1 MSDAKFKI
9 FVGWDSR
16 EDIAFQVCKQSILK
30 YVKDDY
36 DVEIIP
42 LKQDELREQGLYWR
56 DEDKLGSTEFTF
68 TRFLV
73 PELCEFK
80 GWALFIDCDFLYK
93 ENIKKLFQL
102 TDPKYAVMCAKHD
115 YTPKEGV
122 KMDGKQQY
130 QYPRKNWSSMMLFNC
145 EHPSNQTLTKELVND
160 PEIDGKYLHRFTWLK
175 DQEIGSIPYQWN
187 WLVGWYNEPQ
197 DGRPKALHYTEGGP
211 WFKEY
216 ERCEYAVDWL
226 LMEKEYLKSVAKEKR
241 HKFGEFDDFAVEKQE
256 LIRDVLQYSIDPDN
270 LYYKSNLKTIE
281 EKVQS
286 MGEKIAAIDSEGG
299 ISYASKGLTYD
310 PYLADFIH
318 GSGGRLSNWS
328 REQNTDNTLVIRGL
342 GGGSRKAIQ
351 YCWKTGREFY
361 AIDTGYFGNGKI
373 KRIHRVTKNSL
384 QYLGPIYER
393 DGDRARQMGYKYK
406 KFKPGSKILLVPPSN
421 KVMEMFGQPDPEVWV
436 EDVIKELK
444 KYTDRPIEVR
454 LKPTRTERVTS
465 KPIQAALREDVHC
478 LITYNSI
485 AAVEALMEGKPALV
499 LGQNAASIV
508 AENDIKNINNP
519 KIPNKDEMDA
529 FMANLAY
536 QQFTVNELR
545 NGFAWRV
552 LNESSELSIWDPTK
566 E

>member
-1 MSDAKFKI
+1 
-9 FVGWDSR
+9 
-16 EDIAFQVCKQSILK
+16 
-30 YVKDDY
+30 
-36 DVEIIP
+36 
-42 LKQDELREQGLYWR
+42 
-56 DEDKLGSTEFTF
+56 
-68 TRFLV
+68 
-73 PELCEFK
+73 
-80 GWALFIDCDFLYK
+80 LFIDCDFLYK
-93 ENIKKLFQL
+93 ENIEKLFQL
-102 TDPKYAVMCAKHD
+102 TDPRYAVMCAKHD
-115 YTPKEGV
+115 YTPKEGT
-122 KMDGKQQY
+122 KMDGQQQY

-145 EHPSNQTLTKELVND
+145 EHPSNKELTKELVND
-160 PEIDGKYLHRFTWLK
+160 PDVDGKFLHRFSWLK

-187 WLVGWYNEPQ
+187 WLVGWYNEPE

-226 LMEKEYLKSVAKEKR
+226 LMEKEYLKSIAKEKR
-241 HKFGEFDDFAVEKQE
+241 HKFGEFDEFTTEKQE

-270 LYYKSNLKTIE
+270 LYYTSNLKTIE
-281 EKVQS
+281 EKVQG
-286 MGEKIAAIDSEGG
+286 MGEKIAAIDSDGG
-299 ISYASKGLTYD
+299 ISYASKGLIYD

-318 GSGGRLSNWS
+318 GSGGKISNWS
-328 REQNTDNTLVIRGL
+328 REQNTDSTLVIRGL

-351 YCWKTGREFY
+351 YCWKTGRPFY
-361 AIDTGYFGNGKI
+361 AIDTGYFGNGKL
-373 KRIHRVTKNSL
+373 KRIHRVTKDAL

-393 DGDRARQMGYKYK
+393 NGDRARQMGYKFK

-436 EDVIKELK
+436 ENVIAELK

-454 LKPTRTERVTS
+454 LKPTRTERVTT

-485 AAVEALMEGKPALV
+485 AAVEALMEGKPAIV

-519 KIPNKDEMDA
+519 KIPTRDEMDA
-529 FMANLAY
+529 FMANIAY

-545 NGFAWRV
+545 NGFAWRT
-552 LNESSELSIWDPTK
+552 LNESSELPIWDPTK